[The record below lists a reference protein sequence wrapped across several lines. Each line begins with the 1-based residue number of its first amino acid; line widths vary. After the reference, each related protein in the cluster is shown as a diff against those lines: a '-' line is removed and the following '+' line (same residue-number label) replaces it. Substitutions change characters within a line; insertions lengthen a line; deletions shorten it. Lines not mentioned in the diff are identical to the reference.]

1 MSHSTTHTHA
11 KPDPLRPESVG
22 APDQAPSHPHQQ
34 GPSLTM
40 YLVIFAILMV
50 LLVLT
55 VAAAFMPHLGYL
67 NIGIALAIATVKA
80 TLVILFFMH
89 VVEASRLTKL
99 FVAGTFI
106 WLGIMFAFTFTDY
119 ISRSWLPM
127 SRGWDENPI
136 VVRPTTAPAAQGA
149 PAAPAAPTATSPAT
163 APVPAGPAASATPEK

>member
-1 MSHSTTHTHA
+1 MSHSTTHTSH

-40 YLVIFAILMV
+40 YLSVFAALMV
-50 LLVLT
+50 LLFLT
-55 VAAAFMPHLGYL
+55 VAAAFLPHLGFL
-67 NIGIALAIATVKA
+67 NIGIALAIATIKA

-99 FVAGTFI
+99 FVAGSFI

-119 ISRSWLPM
+119 ASRNWLPM
-127 SRGWDENPI
+127 SRGWTENPT
-136 VVRPTTAPAAQGA
+136 VVRPTTAHAATPTTA
-149 PAAPAAPTATSPAT
+149 PAAAA
-163 APVPAGPAASATPEK
+163 AGHDVHAAEPK